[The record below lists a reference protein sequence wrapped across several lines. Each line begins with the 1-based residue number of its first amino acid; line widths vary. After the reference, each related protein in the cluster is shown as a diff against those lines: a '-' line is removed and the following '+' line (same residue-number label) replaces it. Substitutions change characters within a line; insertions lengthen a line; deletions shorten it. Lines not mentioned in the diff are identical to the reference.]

1 MSVTRTEPAA
11 GYDSS
16 QEATANGQSHARDI
30 PARPGVFPVG
40 YHQIHPD
47 VSVNFQM
54 NRWLT
59 WMGPQS
65 TSALEEMRSVAP
77 RIRTYPDF
85 VREFLGL
92 AGRAETGGQ
101 ISKQA
106 YYLRA
111 AEFFMFAGAPEKAA
125 VRSQFIR
132 LVRECNGIS
141 DNEFELIPYDAGMLP
156 SYQLAP
162 EPSATHGTV
171 VVHGGFDSYIEEWF
185 PALLALRDAGFRVIA
200 FDGPGQGGALED
212 YGLTMNERWEK
223 PVAAVLDHFKLEDV
237 TLLGFSLGGGLAIRA
252 AAFEPRVRRVI
263 ADDIMTDF
271 LPVNLRGQG
280 PGANVLVPVM
290 LAMHARGA
298 LNALLRARMRSSL
311 VAEWGIRQGM
321 HVQGASTPAEFFEA
335 VQRYTTLP
343 ISHLVRGDVLLMAGS
358 EDHYVPLEQL
368 PAQLKALTAARSVTA
383 RVFTRE
389 EQAQNHCQVGNLGLS
404 LRVIIDW
411 ISERTAAS

>member
-1 MSVTRTEPAA
+1 M
-11 GYDSS
+11 
-16 QEATANGQSHARDI
+16 TALETNFAQVAVDGLKE
-30 PARPGVFPVG
+30 FPVG

-47 VSVNFQM
+47 VSINFQM

-59 WMGPQS
+59 WMGPQGA
-65 TSALEEMRSVAP
+65 SALEEMRSVAP
-77 RIRTYPDF
+77 LIHTYPDF
-85 VREFLGL
+85 VREFLEL
-92 AGRAETGGQ
+92 ARRAETDGQ

-125 VRSQFIR
+125 ARRQFVH
-132 LVRECNGIS
+132 LVREWNGIS
-141 DNEFELIPYDAGMLP
+141 DTAFELIPYDGGMLP
-156 SYQLAP
+156 SYQLTP
-162 EPSATHGTV
+162 EPDATNGTI

-200 FDGPGQGGALED
+200 FDGPGQGGALEEC
-212 YGLTMNERWEK
+212 GLTMSEQWEK
-223 PVAAVLDHFKLEDV
+223 PVAAVLDHFGLEDV

-252 AAFEPRVRRVI
+252 AAFEPRARRVI